1 VSLNTSTGHIMATL
15 PRRRADLTLIVRTI
29 ERSSIMVTAHLR
41 CPAPRHCE
49 LRDLP
54 AGYEPADILIL
65 DWIAAEVLRA
75 RRNYLPL

>member
-1 VSLNTSTGHIMATL
+1 
-15 PRRRADLTLIVRTI
+15 
-29 ERSSIMVTAHLR
+29 MVTVHLR